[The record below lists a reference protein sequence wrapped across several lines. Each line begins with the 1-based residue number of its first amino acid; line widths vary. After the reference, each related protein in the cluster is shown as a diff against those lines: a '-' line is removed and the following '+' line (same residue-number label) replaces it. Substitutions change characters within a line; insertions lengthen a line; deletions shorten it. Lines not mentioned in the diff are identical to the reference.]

1 MNQMKKD
8 VILKPNRKFYPEKNY
23 SHQELVLHATLL
35 SRIFFNNNYSRKRS
49 KQKDLKL
56 FNLASNEEL
65 KEYIIHFFEDSFDPE
80 EKEHRDA
87 EDWESILGTRY
98 DIPDTRYEYTSCT
111 AGDYGPGNPWDAPG
125 MSIRDFI

>member
-1 MNQMKKD
+1 M
-8 VILKPNRKFYPEKNY
+8 
-23 SHQELVLHATLL
+23 
-35 SRIFFNNNYSRKRS
+35 
-49 KQKDLKL
+49 KL

-87 EDWESILGTRY
+87 EDWESIPGTRY
-98 DIPDTRYEYTSCT
+98 YIPDTRYEYTSCT
-111 AGDYGPGNPWDAPG
+111 AGDYSPGNPWDAPG